1 MFLNIAMATKSTL
14 YTIAEKK
21 FNRGIF
27 VYLKKTLCPL
37 KMIKTMDAQNTKRC
51 VNITTRDLGM
61 TLFYQIFSKTQCM
74 HIIMKTFTDD
84 ASEII
89 FLCDMDELYNMRTA
103 LCDMGAIYDAG
114 AVLCGMGMPC
124 DMQFFLCY
132 MGGL

>member
-51 VNITTRDLGM
+51 VNITTKDLGM
-61 TLFYQIFSKTQCM
+61 TLFYQIFSKTQM
-74 HIIMKTFTDD
+74 HAYYYEDF
-84 ASEII
+84 
-89 FLCDMDELYNMRTA
+89 YR
-103 LCDMGAIYDAG
+103 
-114 AVLCGMGMPC
+114 
-124 DMQFFLCY
+124 
-132 MGGL
+132 